1 MKAFDM
7 HDDMGTN
14 LYHRFLN
21 GEKDVFKK
29 YHLDD
34 FKKGEVEGVFC
45 ACFFRG
51 DESYADMQKMIL
63 HANEVLDTEETTVKV
78 TKKEDLDIPNK
89 IHAVISVEGMCGIGE
104 NVEEEIDWL
113 YEHNVKVASLVWNE
127 SNQLADGWPNNPL
140 RGLSDKGIKAVEKL
154 NEHNIIIDV
163 SHINEAG
170 FWDIVRLRHVFIY
183 DSPCLYRFLAIVFC
197 FLSSPAYIFFMAR
210 SHSSGFTTSEPSDR
224 TTFDSGVIF
233 LNAAL
238 SVGLLIIAEPPALVE
253 ATSNLASST
262 ACFISFSRNRCHS
275 TIIAYLFVFLLNQ
288 LPPFLYFFKFPTALL
303 CIGIMHIIFRAF
315 IDTPIFQNPPAK
327 YFIPVYAV
335 YAAFIIIT
343 LYNII
348 HDFATLERYIFI
360 ICRPTTEYIL
370 GLTKSRIY
378 IAIIRW
384 C

>member
-34 FKKGEVEGVFC
+34 LKKGEVEGVFC

-170 FWDIVRLRHVFIY
+170 FWDIVRLSDKPVIATH
-183 DSPCLYRFLAIVFC
+183 SN
-197 FLSSPAYIFFMAR
+197 AR
-210 SHSSGFTTSEPSDR
+210 SLCNHQRNLTDQQIRAIALKG
-224 TTFDSGVIF
+224 GLIG
-233 LNAAL
+233 LNAARH
-238 SVGLLIIAEPPALVE
+238 
-253 ATSNLASST
+253 
-262 ACFISFSRNRCHS
+262 FISEDEDSCNAGNLIKAVAKLVGGGGGGRPNMAQAGGKNPAG
-275 TIIAYLFVFLLNQ
+275 INQ
-288 LPPFLYFFKFPTALL
+288 ALEAGAEEL
-303 CIGIMHIIFRAF
+303 
-315 IDTPIFQNPPAK
+315 AK
-327 YFIPVYAV
+327 Q
-335 YAAFIIIT
+335 
-343 LYNII
+343 L
-348 HDFATLERYIFI
+348 H
-360 ICRPTTEYIL
+360 
-370 GLTKSRIY
+370 
-378 IAIIRW
+378 
-384 C
+384 

>member
-34 FKKGEVEGVFC
+34 LKKGEVEGVFC

-78 TKKEDLDIPNK
+78 TKKEDLDIPDK

-170 FWDIVRLRHVFIY
+170 FWDIVRLSDKPVIATH
-183 DSPCLYRFLAIVFC
+183 SN
-197 FLSSPAYIFFMAR
+197 AR
-210 SHSSGFTTSEPSDR
+210 SLCNHQRNLTDQQIRAIALKG
-224 TTFDSGVIF
+224 GLIG
-233 LNAAL
+233 LNAARHFINEDEDSCNAATL
-238 SVGLLIIAEPPALVE
+238 AKHGRYIADLVGVEHLAFGFDYMNFLGGYGADSMADDLKSAADTQNLVKALKAE
-253 ATSNLASST
+253 N
-262 ACFISFSRNRCHS
+262 FSDEE
-275 TIIAYLFVFLLNQ
+275 IEMIAYGNVENLL
-288 LPPFLYFFKFPTALL
+288 K
-303 CIGIMHIIFRAF
+303 
-315 IDTPIFQNPPAK
+315 K
-327 YFIPVYAV
+327 Y
-335 YAAFIIIT
+335 
-343 LYNII
+343 L
-348 HDFATLERYIFI
+348 
-360 ICRPTTEYIL
+360 
-370 GLTKSRIY
+370 
-378 IAIIRW
+378 
-384 C
+384 

>member
-34 FKKGEVEGVFC
+34 LKKGEVEGVFC

-154 NEHNIIIDV
+154 NEHNIVIDV

-170 FWDIVRLRHVFIY
+170 FWDIVRLSDKPVIATH
-183 DSPCLYRFLAIVFC
+183 SN
-197 FLSSPAYIFFMAR
+197 AR
-210 SHSSGFTTSEPSDR
+210 SLCNHQRNLTDQQIRAIALKG
-224 TTFDSGVIF
+224 GLIG
-233 LNAAL
+233 LNAARH
-238 SVGLLIIAEPPALVE
+238 
-253 ATSNLASST
+253 
-262 ACFISFSRNRCHS
+262 FISEDEDSCNAATLAKHGRYIADLVGVEHLAFGFDYMNFLGGYGADSMADDLKSAADTQNLVKALKAENFSDEE
-275 TIIAYLFVFLLNQ
+275 IEMIAYGNVENLLKKFL
-288 LPPFLYFFKFPTALL
+288 
-303 CIGIMHIIFRAF
+303 
-315 IDTPIFQNPPAK
+315 
-327 YFIPVYAV
+327 
-335 YAAFIIIT
+335 
-343 LYNII
+343 
-348 HDFATLERYIFI
+348 
-360 ICRPTTEYIL
+360 
-370 GLTKSRIY
+370 
-378 IAIIRW
+378 
-384 C
+384 